1 MKAEFKAITKLL
13 QAGKREVARS
23 SSVWKRI
30 HEETGL
36 GAVRGNKFL
45 FSEDELDKLR
55 QFGRAL
61 TGGELDPLF
70 YQPAG
75 PRMDM
80 AELHSNEKFT
90 SQSVFGS
97 LLLLA
102 TAGNASVFINGQPS
116 ATQPGSVLAVKPS
129 VVNREALT
137 QQNLIVIENG
147 SLMPDWH
154 RIVLP
159 PAWQHAVLLYRGH
172 GENARD
178 VNQLAQAQPSD
189 RLALYYDFDPAG
201 MAMALNWGKG
211 NILVPQD
218 WPGLDCSAA
227 GGLSQRGTYRQQHA
241 ALNMAQAAA
250 RTDQQRSIMAFMAD
264 HECAIMQE
272 HITTRALPLVAIT
285 GSK

>member
-23 SSVWKRI
+23 SDVWKRI
-30 HEETGL
+30 YQETGL
-36 GAVRGNKFL
+36 GAIRGNKFL
-45 FSEDELDKLR
+45 FSEGELDKLR
-55 QFGRAL
+55 QYGRSL
-61 TGGELDPLF
+61 TDGELDPLF

-80 AELHSNEKFT
+80 AEIHSNEKFT

-102 TAGNASVFINGQPS
+102 TAGGASVSINGEPGI
-116 ATQPGSVLAVKPS
+116 TQPGSVLAVKPDAI
-129 VVNREALT
+129 NREALT
-137 QQNLIVIENG
+137 QQKLILIENG

-159 PAWQHAVLLYRGH
+159 QAWQNAVLLYRGH

-178 VNQLAQAQPSD
+178 VSQLAQAQPSD

-201 MAMALNWGKG
+201 MAMALNWGRG
-211 NILVPQD
+211 HILVPQD
-218 WPGLDCSAA
+218 WPALNCSAA

-250 RTDQQRSIMAFMAD
+250 CTDQQRSILAFMAD

-272 HITTRALPLVAIT
+272 HITARALPLVAIT